1 MATPTLRFSKKNIE
15 AIEPPAK
22 GRNTYRDDVSRHLH
36 LRVTAKGA
44 KSFVLI
50 RKIKGRVRYIT
61 LGAFPEVPPQQ
72 ARRLAEERSAELL
85 RGEEPN
91 APKTDKLTF
100 GELFTRYM
108 DGYAKPHKKTWKE
121 DQRKHDKLFPG
132 WDPKRVDS
140 ITREQV
146 TRLHAKLGKERGPYL
161 ANRTLAL
168 LSVVFSYG
176 RDTLRL
182 NIENPCRGVKKFK
195 EQSRERFLDT
205 DELRRFFEAL
215 NSEQTPEQWRDF
227 FALCLWTGARRN
239 NVQSMKW
246 EHIDLRA
253 GLWEIPGEEF
263 KNGDQFKVVLTDPA
277 VEILTRRKL
286 DSDGKTPYVF
296 PADSA
301 TGHIV
306 EPRKAWARILER
318 AELKNLTIHDL
329 RRTLGSHMAASGA
342 SLQVIGRTLG
352 HKDTATTAIYSRLN
366 LDPVR
371 ASLNTATSAMCEA
384 INAERTNDE

>member
-1 MATPTLRFSKKNIE
+1 MATGKLRFTKKALESID
-15 AIEPPAK
+15 PPEK
-22 GRNTYRDDVSRHLH
+22 GRTWYRDSESKGLQ
-36 LRVTAKGA
+36 LCATAAGKKAFYLVRWANG
-44 KSFVLI
+44 KQRF
-50 RKIKGRVRYIT
+50 IK
-61 LGAFPEVPPQQ
+61 LADFPEISVHE
-72 ARRLAEERSAELL
+72 ARKLAEEHSAALL
-85 RGEEPN
+85 KGEEPN
-91 APKTDKLTF
+91 APKADKMTF
-100 GELFTRYM
+100 GELFARYM
-108 DGYAKPHKKTWKE
+108 EGYARPHKKTWQE
-121 DQRKHDKLFPG
+121 DQRKHDTLFPG
-132 WDPKRVDS
+132 WDSKRVDS
-140 ITREQV
+140 ITRDQV
-146 TRLHAKLGKERGPYL
+146 TRFHAKLGKERGPYL
-161 ANRTLAL
+161 ANRCLAL

-195 EQSRERFLDT
+195 EQSRERFLDA

-215 NSEQTPEQWRDF
+215 SSDQTPEQWRDF
-227 FALCLWTGARRN
+227 FALALWTGARRN

-253 GLWEIPGEEF
+253 GLWEIPGAEF
-263 KNGDQFKVVLTDPA
+263 KNGEPFKVVLTEPA

-286 DSDGKTPYVF
+286 DSDGKSPFVF

-306 EPRKAWARILER
+306 EPWKAWARILER
-318 AELKNLTIHDL
+318 AELRNLTIHDL

-371 ASLNTATSAMCEA
+371 ASLTTATAGMLATINGEQ
-384 INAERTNDE
+384 NAE